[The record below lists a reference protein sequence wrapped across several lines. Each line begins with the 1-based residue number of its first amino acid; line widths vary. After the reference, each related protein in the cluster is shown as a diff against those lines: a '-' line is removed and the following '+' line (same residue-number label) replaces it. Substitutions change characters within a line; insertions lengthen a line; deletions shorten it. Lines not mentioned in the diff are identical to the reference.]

1 MKPIYSKHFVAIC
14 LAVSGV
20 FLTTGSKAQCPGG
33 YTPGSTAYD
42 TTIVFGTG
50 VTSTPVYFPKFD
62 PQNGTVNCVRLCITI
77 TGVIDTLAIENFS
90 FAPQTANFQYDRT
103 DQLTGPGLGSPLSN
117 TVSASY
123 GPYSLA
129 PNNSVFGSGPDF
141 TSLSHDTVLNKQLC
155 RVITDTTTINTFYGT
170 DSMVYNYNI
179 SVSANATVTGG
190 SSFVFVLTSAL
201 VNFHFEYC
209 TCPPLILPNWTFPI
223 NANKVDAQTAE
234 ITWTKP
240 NLADE
245 DYVYELEVSPDGNR
259 FYNEGTISKDA
270 LSADGA
276 FHYNYRTS
284 SNQQT
289 NYYFRVKIKFANGSY
304 RYSQTKTVQ
313 LGTQKG
319 IFTVFPNP
327 SKGIVGIKFDGSNP
341 ATWNIQIVNIN
352 GQTIY
357 NGKVDVAGPTY
368 KQLTTL
374 SDGMYWLRLSDQ
386 TGQLSAVNQLLIVK

>member
-1 MKPIYSKHFVAIC
+1 MKPIYSKYLVAFCFAVMGTFVSTI
-14 LAVSGV
+14 
-20 FLTTGSKAQCPGG
+20 TKAQCPGG
-33 YTPGSTAYD
+33 YTPGATAYD
-42 TTIVFGTG
+42 TTIAFGTG

-62 PQNGTVNCVRLCITI
+62 PQNGTVSCVRLCITI

-117 TVSASY
+117 TISASY

-141 TSLSHDTVLNKQLC
+141 TSLGHDTVLNQQLC
-155 RVITDTTTINTFYGT
+155 RVITDTSVINNFYGT

-179 SVSANATVTGG
+179 NVSANATVTGG

-209 TCPPLILPNWTFPI
+209 YCPPLILPNWTFPI
-223 NANKVDAQTAE
+223 NASKVDAQNALINWE
-234 ITWTKP
+234 KP
-240 NLADE
+240 ELADE
-245 DYVYELEVSPDGNR
+245 NYSYELEVSPDGHR
-259 FYNEGTISKDA
+259 FYTEAQIAKEAVNANNG
-270 LSADGA
+270 
-276 FHYNYRTS
+276 FQYNYHTS
-284 SNQQT
+284 AAQQST
-289 NYYFRVKIKFANGSY
+289 YYFRVKIKFASGAV
-304 RYSQTKTVQ
+304 RYSQTKSVQ

-357 NGKVDVAGPTY
+357 NAKLDVAGPTY

-374 SDGMYWLRLSDQ
+374 SEGMYWLRLSDK
-386 TGQLSAVNQLLIVK
+386 TGQLAGVNQLLIIK